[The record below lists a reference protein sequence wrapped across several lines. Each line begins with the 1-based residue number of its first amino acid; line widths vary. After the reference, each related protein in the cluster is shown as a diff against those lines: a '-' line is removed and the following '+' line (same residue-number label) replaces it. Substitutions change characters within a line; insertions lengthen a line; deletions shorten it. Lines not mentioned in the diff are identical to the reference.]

1 MPKRIRVVALVRE
14 LMTASRIES
23 LVTAAGA
30 SLVRAD
36 APDQLPRAGEV
47 DLLVVD
53 WGDREPNWGAAI
65 AAWRDGSRDGQ
76 RPRIVLFGPHTDL
89 ASHRAA
95 RDTGLGPM
103 RARSAF
109 FASLPEVLAEVL
121 PGF

>member
-1 MPKRIRVVALVRE
+1 MG
-14 LMTASRIES
+14 
-23 LVTAAGA
+23 AGA
-30 SLVRAD
+30 SVARVD
-36 APDQLPRAGEV
+36 APSQMPPAGAV

-65 AAWRDGSRDGQ
+65 AAWRSAGEEGR

-109 FASLPEVLAEVL
+109 FAGLPDLLASESS
-121 PGF
+121 G

>member
-1 MPKRIRVVALVRE
+1 MALVRE

-23 LVTAAGA
+23 LVTGAGA
-30 SLVRAD
+30 SMVRAD
-36 APDQLPRAGEV
+36 APDQLPPVGEV

-65 AAWRDGSRDGQ
+65 AAWRDGRRDGQ

-109 FASLPEVLAEVL
+109 FATLPDLLAEVS
-121 PGF
+121 PGL

>member
-1 MPKRIRVVALVRE
+1 
-14 LMTASRIES
+14 MTASRIES
-23 LVTAAGA
+23 LVTGAAA
-30 SLVRAD
+30 SMVRAD
-36 APDQLPRAGEV
+36 APDQLPPAGEV

-65 AAWRDGSRDGQ
+65 AAWRDGGRDGP

-103 RARSAF
+103 WARSAF
-109 FASLPEVLAEVL
+109 FAALPDVLAEAL
-121 PGF
+121 PGR

>member
-1 MPKRIRVVALVRE
+1 VALVRE

-23 LVTAAGA
+23 LVTGAGA
-30 SLVRAD
+30 SMVRAD
-36 APDQLPRAGEV
+36 APDQLPSPGEV
-47 DLLVVD
+47 ELLVVD

-65 AAWRDGSRDGQ
+65 AAWRDASRDSQ
-76 RPRIVLFGPHTDL
+76 RPRVVLFGPHTDL

-109 FASLPEVLAEVL
+109 FAALPALLGEAL
-121 PGF
+121 PDLWPGSA

>member
-1 MPKRIRVVALVRE
+1 MPKGVRVAALVRE

-23 LVTAAGA
+23 LVTDAAA
-30 SLVRAD
+30 SMVRAD
-36 APDQLPRAGEV
+36 APDQLPPAREV
-47 DLLVVD
+47 DVLVVD

-65 AAWRDGSRDGQ
+65 AAWRDGAEEGR

-109 FASLPEVLAEVL
+109 FAGLTDLLTSRSS
-121 PGF
+121 G

>member
-1 MPKRIRVVALVRE
+1 VALVRD

-23 LVTAAGA
+23 LVMGA
-30 SLVRAD
+30 EARVVRVD
-36 APDQLPRAGEV
+36 APDQLPPAGEV
-47 DLLVVD
+47 ELLVVD
-53 WGDREPNWGAAI
+53 WGDREPDWGAAI
-65 AAWRDGSRDGQ
+65 AAWRDGAEDGR

-109 FASLPEVLAEVL
+109 FAALTDLLASESR
-121 PGF
+121 G

>member
-1 MPKRIRVVALVRE
+1 VALVRD

-23 LVTAAGA
+23 LVIGAGA
-30 SLVRAD
+30 SVVRVD
-36 APDQLPRAGEV
+36 APDQMPPAGDV
-47 DLLVVD
+47 AVLVVD
-53 WGDREPNWGAAI
+53 WGDREPDWGATI
-65 AAWRDGSRDGQ
+65 AAWRDRAAEGR

-109 FASLPEVLAEVL
+109 FAGLPDLLASASS
-121 PGF
+121 G

>member
-1 MPKRIRVVALVRE
+1 MALVRD

-23 LVTAAGA
+23 LVAGA
-30 SLVRAD
+30 GARVLRVD
-36 APDQLPRAGEV
+36 EPDQLPPIKEV
-47 DLLVVD
+47 ELLVVD

-65 AAWRDGSRDGQ
+65 AAWRDGGQDGQ

-109 FASLPEVLAEVL
+109 FAALPDLLAEVS
-121 PGF
+121 PGL

>member
-1 MPKRIRVVALVRE
+1 MVALVRD

-23 LVTAAGA
+23 LVAGA
-30 SLVRAD
+30 GAIVMRVD
-36 APDQLPRAGEV
+36 APDQLPHAGEV
-47 DLLVVD
+47 EVLVVD
-53 WGDREPNWGAAI
+53 WGDREPGWGAAI
-65 AAWRDGSRDGQ
+65 AAWRDGAEEGR

-109 FASLPEVLAEVL
+109 FANLPDLLAATASD
-121 PGF
+121 

>member
-1 MPKRIRVVALVRE
+1 MPKGVRVAALVRE

-23 LVTAAGA
+23 LVTGAGA
-30 SLVRAD
+30 SVARAD
-36 APDQLPRAGEV
+36 APDQLPAAGEV

-65 AAWRDGSRDGQ
+65 AAWRDRAEEGG

-103 RARSAF
+103 RARSSF
-109 FASLPEVLAEVL
+109 FADLPDLLAKVL
-121 PGF
+121 PGL